1 MRRLA
6 AVVLTGTALL
16 SGCSTEGNSADPLQV
31 ANSLEPARPAASPA
45 QPGTPEGTVLP
56 LGRATAIAVAGN
68 QVAVAVA
75 EPPSVLLYPLDTLA
89 GPTVVPLP
97 GPAERLTA
105 RGDGVEVPVPGSG
118 VVVTVRADGTTAERA
133 VDGGPVD
140 VAVVDGR
147 TVVAR
152 RDAKLV
158 GVDDR
163 VVTGVSSPD
172 QVVGVGGEA
181 VVLDRPRSAVF
192 DLRLS
197 ADPDPDRS
205 GPRLGAGLRAG
216 DGATSMVAD
225 RYGRV
230 LVVDTRGGELLA
242 FSVNPLIMR
251 QRYPVPGAP
260 YGIAYDPRRDLVW
273 ITLTELNQVVAFD
286 VAGGEPVEAHRFA
299 TVRQPDSVA
308 VDPASGR
315 VFVASG
321 DGQGMQVIGI

>member
-16 SGCSTEGNSADPLQV
+16 SGCSTEGNSGDPLQI
-31 ANSLEPARPAASPA
+31 ANSLEPARPARSPA
-45 QPGTPEGTVLP
+45 QSGTPEGAVLP
-56 LGRATAIAVAGN
+56 LGRATAVVVAGDR
-68 QVAVAVA
+68 VAVAVA

-105 RGDGVEVPVPGSG
+105 LDGAVEAPVPGSG
-118 VVVTVRADGTTAERA
+118 VVVTVRADGTTAERK

-140 VAVVDGR
+140 VAVVAGR

-172 QVVGVGGEA
+172 QVVGVGDEA

-197 ADPDPDRS
+197 ADADPDG
-205 GPRLGAGLRAG
+205 GPKLGAGLRAG

-230 LVVDTRGGELLA
+230 LVVDTRGGELMA
-242 FSVNPLIMR
+242 FSVDPLIMR

-260 YGIAYDPRRDLVW
+260 YGMAYDPRRDLVW

-286 VAGGEPVEAHRFA
+286 VAGGEPVEKHRFA

-308 VDPASGR
+308 VDPGSGR

-321 DGQGMQVIGI
+321 DGQGMQVIGT

>member
-16 SGCSTEGNSADPLQV
+16 SGCTTEQNSGDPLQV
-31 ANSLEPARPAASPA
+31 AATLEAATPAVSPRQSDSPA
-45 QPGTPEGTVLP
+45 GTVLP
-56 LGRATAIAVAGN
+56 LAGATAVAVFGG

-75 EPPSVLLYPLDTLA
+75 EPPSVLLYPLDALA
-89 GPTVVPLP
+89 APRVVPLP
-97 GPAERLTA
+97 GVAERLA
-105 RGDGVEVPVPGSG
+105 VVGDALEAPVPGRG
-118 VVVTVRADGTTAERA
+118 VVVTVRADGSTAERG

-140 VAVVDGR
+140 VAVVAGR
-147 TVVAR
+147 TLVAR

-158 GVDDR
+158 GVDHE

-172 QVVGVGGEA
+172 RVVAAGTDA

-192 DLRLS
+192 DVDL
-197 ADPDPDRS
+197 DGPE

-225 RYGRV
+225 RFGRV
-230 LVVDTRGGELLA
+230 LVVDTRGGELMA
-242 FSVNPLIMR
+242 FSVSPLIMR

-260 YGIAYDPRRDLVW
+260 YGMAYDERRDLVW
-273 ITLTELNQVVAFD
+273 ITLTGLNQVVAFD
-286 VAGGEPVEAHRFA
+286 VAGGEPVERFRFA

-308 VDPASGR
+308 VDPGSGR